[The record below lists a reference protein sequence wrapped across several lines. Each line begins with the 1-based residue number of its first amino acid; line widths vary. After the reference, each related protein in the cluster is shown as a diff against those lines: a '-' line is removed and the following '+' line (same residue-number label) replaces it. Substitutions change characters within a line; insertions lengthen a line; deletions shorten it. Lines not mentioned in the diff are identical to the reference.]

1 MVKLP
6 AFFQTAHTR
15 LRRCWRENWRFM
27 GFMLGVGALSA
38 LALPPLHFLP
48 ILLLTFGIL
57 GRILNTTTSWKHAA
71 WAGCLFGFGFYT
83 AGLYW
88 LVNAV
93 LIRADEFWWFV
104 PFPSMGCA
112 LILAPMVGAPAALS
126 LLVPA
131 GLRRLAFFAGAW
143 TVFDM
148 GRTFL
153 FSGFTWNALGSC
165 LAIPGPVGDLLIQ
178 PAAWIGEDGLT
189 LALVLA
195 SLLCGSALLDSLHLH
210 TPFTPQSA
218 TPCCS
223 SAARRR
229 IYVGSLAACVLWLG
243 VGAARFYSI
252 HPQGES
258 GPIAVMV
265 QGNVPETEKVGR
277 LRPRDIF
284 LRYLRLTAQGVQ
296 QARQIQIQQAASGT
310 PYRPIVFLWPETSF
324 PGYDLLQDT
333 PKAREVI
340 MDWALGADA
349 GIIGALRQDDN
360 GRYRNSVL
368 ALAPDGAVSAVYDKA
383 RLVPFGEYQPSF
395 IPLQI
400 VPQGG
405 LAAGPGPQTWHLAN
419 IPPVGPLICYEVIF
433 SGDVTNPHD
442 RPRWLANVTNDGWF
456 GNSAGPRQHLESV
469 RLRAVEE
476 GLPIVRAANTGISA
490 AFDGRGHL
498 LSKLGW
504 DKTGILVSAVPAALP
519 RTFFGHYGQTVPLLC
534 CALLMLGASLRRNKI

>member
-1 MVKLP
+1 
-6 AFFQTAHTR
+6 
-15 LRRCWRENWRFM
+15 
-27 GFMLGVGALSA
+27 MLGVGALSA

-126 LLVPA
+126 MLVPA

-165 LAIPGPVGDLLIQ
+165 VAIPGLAGDILIQ
-178 PAAWIGEDGLT
+178 PAAWVGEDGLT
-189 LALVLA
+189 LALVLV
-195 SLLCGSALLDSLHLH
+195 SLLCGSALLDSLHLRI
-210 TPFTPQSA
+210 PLTPQQA

-223 SAARRR
+223 PTARRR
-229 IYVGSLAACVLWLG
+229 IYVGSIAAFLLWLG
-243 VGAARFYSI
+243 VGAAHFYSI
-252 HPQGES
+252 QPQGES

-296 QARQIQIQQAASGT
+296 QARQLQIQQAASGT

-368 ALAPDGAVSAVYDKA
+368 ALAPDGAVSAMYDKA

-498 LSKLGW
+498 LAKLGW
-504 DKTGILVSAVPAALP
+504 DKTDALVSAVPAALP
-519 RTFFGHYGQTVPLLC
+519 RTFFGHYGQTVPLLF
-534 CALLMLGASLRRNKI
+534 CALLMLGASIRRSKA

>member
-6 AFFQTAHTR
+6 AFFQTAHNR

-57 GRILNTTTSWKHAA
+57 GRILNTTKSWKHAA

-112 LILAPMVGAPAALS
+112 LILAPMVGVPAALS
-126 LLVPA
+126 TFVPA

-165 LAIPGPVGDLLIQ
+165 LAIPGPVGDMLIQ
-178 PAAWIGEDGLT
+178 PAAWMGEDGLT

-195 SLLCGSALLDSLHLH
+195 SLLCGSALLDSLHLY

-218 TPCCS
+218 APCCS
-223 SAARRR
+223 PTARRR
-229 IYVGSLAACVLWLG
+229 IYMGCIAASVLWLG
-243 VGAARFYSI
+243 VGAARFYNI

-258 GPIAVMV
+258 GPIAIMV

-296 QARQIQIQQAASGT
+296 QARQLQIQQAASGT

-368 ALAPDGAVSAVYDKA
+368 ALAPDGAVSAIYDKA

-498 LSKLGW
+498 LAKLGW
-504 DKTGILVSAVPAALP
+504 DKTGVLVSAVPAALP
-519 RTFFGHYGQTVPLLC
+519 RTFFGHYGQAVPLLL
-534 CALLMLGASLRRNKI
+534 CALLMLGACIRRSKA

>member
-6 AFFQTAHTR
+6 AFFQTAHNR
-15 LRRCWRENWRFM
+15 LRRCWRDNWRFI

-126 LLVPA
+126 MLVPA

-143 TVFDM
+143 TIFDM

-165 LAIPGPVGDLLIQ
+165 LAIPGPVGDILIQ
-178 PAAWIGEDGLT
+178 PAAWVGEDGLT

-195 SLLCGSALLDSLHLH
+195 SLLCGSALLDNLHLRI
-210 TPFTPQSA
+210 PFTPQSA
-218 TPCCS
+218 APYCIPIV
-223 SAARRR
+223 RRR
-229 IYVGSLAACVLWLG
+229 IYMGCIAASVLWLG

-252 HPQGES
+252 YPQGES

-296 QARQIQIQQAASGT
+296 QARQLQIQQAASGT

-360 GRYRNSVL
+360 GHYRNSVL

-405 LAAGPGPQTWHLAN
+405 LAAGLGPQTWHLAN

-498 LSKLGW
+498 LAKLGW
-504 DKTGILVSAVPAALP
+504 DKTGVLVSAVPAALP
-519 RTFFGHYGQTVPLLC
+519 RTFFGHYGQAVPLLF
-534 CALLMLGASLRRNKI
+534 CALLILGASIRRSKA

>member
-6 AFFQTAHTR
+6 AFFQTAHDR
-15 LRRCWRENWRFM
+15 LRRCWRQNWRFM

-112 LILAPMVGAPAALS
+112 LILAPMVGAPAAFS
-126 LLVPA
+126 MLVPA

-165 LAIPGPVGDLLIQ
+165 LAIPGPIGDMLIQ
-178 PAAWIGEDGLT
+178 PAAWVGEDGMT

-195 SLLCGSALLDSLHLH
+195 SLLCGNALLEGLRIRI
-210 TPFTPQSA
+210 PFVPESA
-218 TPCCS
+218 TPSCTS
-223 SAARRR
+223 TTRRR
-229 IYVGSLAACVLWLG
+229 IYIGCAATCVVWLG
-243 VGAARFYSI
+243 AGTARFYTV
-252 HPQGES
+252 HPQGEA
-258 GPIAVMV
+258 GPLAVMV

-296 QARQIQIQQAASGT
+296 QARQLQVQQAASGA

-333 PKAREVI
+333 PKAREII

-349 GIIGALRQDDN
+349 GFIGALRQDDN

-433 SGDVTNPHD
+433 SGDVANPHD

-498 LSKLGW
+498 LAKLGW
-504 DKTGILVSAVPAALP
+504 DKTGILLTAVPAALP
-519 RTFFGHYGQTVPLLC
+519 RTLFGHYGQAVPLLL
-534 CALLMLGASLRRNKI
+534 CAVLMVGTCIRCNKV

>member
-112 LILAPMVGAPAALS
+112 LILAPMVGVPAALS
-126 LLVPA
+126 TFVPS

-165 LAIPGPVGDLLIQ
+165 LAIPGLVGDLLIQ
-178 PAAWIGEDGLT
+178 PAAWVGEDGLT
-189 LALVLA
+189 LALVLT

-218 TPCCS
+218 APCCTS
-223 SAARRR
+223 TERRR
-229 IYVGSLAACVLWLG
+229 IYVGCLAASVLWLG
-243 VGAARFYSI
+243 VGAVRFYSI
-252 HPQGES
+252 QPQGES

-296 QARQIQIQQAASGT
+296 QARQIQIQQAASGA

-433 SGDVTNPHD
+433 SGDVTNRHD

-498 LSKLGW
+498 LAKLGW
-504 DKTGILVSAVPAALP
+504 DKTGALVSAVPAALS
-519 RTFFGHYGQTVPLLC
+519 RTFFGHYGQAVPLLFC
-534 CALLMLGASLRRNKI
+534 ILLILGVSIRRRKA

>member
-6 AFFQTAHTR
+6 AFFQTAHNR
-15 LRRCWRENWRFM
+15 LRRCWRQNWRFM

-57 GRILNTTTSWKHAA
+57 GRILNTTTSWKHAV

-126 LLVPA
+126 MLVPA

-165 LAIPGPVGDLLIQ
+165 VAIPGLAGDILIQ
-178 PAAWIGEDGLT
+178 PAAWVGEDGLT
-189 LALVLA
+189 LALVLV
-195 SLLCGSALLDSLHLH
+195 SLLCGSALLDSLHLRI
-210 TPFTPQSA
+210 PLTPQQA

-223 SAARRR
+223 PTARRR
-229 IYVGSLAACVLWLG
+229 IYVGSIAAFLLWLG
-243 VGAARFYSI
+243 VGAARFDSI
-252 HPQGES
+252 QPQGES

-277 LRPRDIF
+277 LRPRDVF

-296 QARQIQIQQAASGT
+296 QARQLQIQQAASGT

-360 GRYRNSVL
+360 GRYHNSVL
-368 ALAPDGAVSAVYDKA
+368 ALAPDGAVSAMYDKA

-498 LSKLGW
+498 LAKLGW
-504 DKTGILVSAVPAALP
+504 DKTGALVSAVPAALP
-519 RTFFGHYGQTVPLLC
+519 RTFFGHYGQTVPLLF
-534 CALLMLGASLRRNKI
+534 CALLMLGASIRRSKA

>member
-6 AFFQTAHTR
+6 AFFQTAHNR
-15 LRRCWRENWRFM
+15 LRRCWRDNWRFI

-126 LLVPA
+126 MLVPA

-143 TVFDM
+143 TIFDM

-165 LAIPGPVGDLLIQ
+165 LAIPGPVGDILIQ
-178 PAAWIGEDGLT
+178 PAAWVGEDGLT

-195 SLLCGSALLDSLHLH
+195 SLLCGSALLDSLHLRI
-210 TPFTPQSA
+210 PFTPQSA
-218 TPCCS
+218 APYCIPIV
-223 SAARRR
+223 RRR
-229 IYVGSLAACVLWLG
+229 IYMGCIAASVLWFG

-252 HPQGES
+252 YPQGES

-296 QARQIQIQQAASGT
+296 QARQLQIQQAASGT

-360 GRYRNSVL
+360 GHYRNSVL

-498 LSKLGW
+498 LAKLGW
-504 DKTGILVSAVPAALP
+504 DKTGVLVSAVPAALP
-519 RTFFGHYGQTVPLLC
+519 RTFFGHYGQAVPLLF
-534 CALLMLGASLRRNKI
+534 CALLILGASIRRSKA